1 MRLLLLGLIFTC
13 FPLSSAMATKVG
25 YVNLRKALSS
35 VGDGQAALNRLRGKK
50 KALQRRLNKA
60 QKALMAEKKKYD
72 KTKTILRGAAKRR
85 LLAKLQRKFLDLRR
99 KYATWT
105 RQLARAEALETRKI
119 VAKMQPIIRTIARRY
134 KIQLMLEMKESGILY
149 APSGMDFTNELVRRY
164 DARYKGKR
172 KIRRKRRRKR

>member
-1 MRLLLLGLIFTC
+1 MRLLLMGLLFTC
-13 FPLSSAMATKVG
+13 LPLTSALATKVG
-25 YVNLRKALSS
+25 YVNLRKALAS
-35 VGDGQAALNRLRGKK
+35 VGDGQAALARLRGKK

-60 QKALMAEKKKYD
+60 QKALMAEKKKFD
-72 KTKTILRGAAKRR
+72 KTRTILRGEAKRR
-85 LLAKLQRKFLDLRR
+85 LLGKLQRKFLDLRR

-119 VAKMQPIIRTIARRY
+119 VAKMQPIIRTIALRY
-134 KIQLMLEMKESGILY
+134 KIDLMLEMKQSGILY

-172 KIRRKRRRKR
+172 RRKRRRKR